1 MRCACIDIG
10 SNTTRLLVADVAQGR
25 LAAVV
30 QQRSFTRIGRAI
42 AVDGLIPAE
51 LIGDIA
57 EVVARQR
64 EVADVAGAAHLRV
77 VATAAIR
84 RASNRDELLATLRE
98 IAGVEVTIVPGE
110 HEARLAFA
118 GATRT
123 LESPL
128 EGTIAVV
135 DVGGMSTEI
144 AVGTMTGG
152 VTWARSY
159 AIGSSAL
166 AAACREDPPSA
177 VDIEAMRAAAQAAF
191 EGGPKVD
198 PATGDED
205 GAGDAATRAIP
216 PADHALAVGGSAA
229 SLPTLVG
236 PVLDAASLE
245 RALAVLASGP
255 AAEVARAHNL
265 VPERIQL
272 LPAGILV
279 LGAAAERLG
288 RPLRIGRGGLRE
300 GVVLEL
306 AAGN

>member
-25 LAAVV
+25 LAPVV

-42 AVDGLIPAE
+42 AADGLIPAK
-51 LIGDIA
+51 LIGDVA

-64 EVADVAGAAHLRV
+64 EVAAVAGAAHLRV

-84 RASNRDELLATLRE
+84 RADNRDELLAMLLE
-98 IAGVEVTIVPGE
+98 HAGVEVTIVPGE

-123 LESPL
+123 LESPP

-144 AVGTMTGG
+144 AVGTMAGG

-166 AAACREDPPSA
+166 AAGCRQDPPSA
-177 VDIEAMRAAAQAAF
+177 LDIEAMRAAARAAF
-191 EGGPKVD
+191 EG
-198 PATGDED
+198 ADEV
-205 GAGDAATRAIP
+205 G
-216 PADHALAVGGSAA
+216 PADHAIAVGGSAA

-236 PVLDAASLE
+236 PVIDGPALE
-245 RALAVLASGP
+245 RALAVLCAAP
-255 AAEVARAHNL
+255 AEAIARDHGLA
-265 VPERIQL
+265 PERTQL

-300 GVVLEL
+300 GVILEL
-306 AAGN
+306 AAEN

>member
-25 LAAVV
+25 LEAVV

-42 AVDGLIPAE
+42 SAGGVIPPE
-51 LIGDIA
+51 LIGAVVD
-57 EVVARQR
+57 VVARQR
-64 EVADVAGAAHLRV
+64 EVAAVAGAEQLRV

-84 RASNRDELLATLRE
+84 GATNRDELLAALRE
-98 IAGVEVTIVPGE
+98 RAAVAVTVVRGD

-123 LESPL
+123 LESPP

-144 AVGTMTGG
+144 AVGTMAGG

-159 AIGSSAL
+159 MIGSSAL
-166 AAACREDPPSA
+166 AAGCRHDPPSPA
-177 VDIEAMRAAAQAAF
+177 DIAAIRAAARAAF
-191 EGGPKVD
+191 
-198 PATGDED
+198 A
-205 GAGDAATRAIP
+205 GAVP
-216 PADHALAVGGSAA
+216 PADHAIAVGGSAA

-236 PVLDAASLE
+236 PVLDATALE
-245 RALAVLASGP
+245 RALGVLTAAP
-255 AAEVARAHNL
+255 ADEVARVHELA
-265 VPERIQL
+265 PERTHL

-300 GVVLEL
+300 GVILEL